1 MCWCHLDVG
10 SEDRVVVDQLVARDV
25 EGGEGG
31 EGCEQ
36 RGGQR
41 VQLIVR
47 QAQVRQ
53 VGQHAVILASPS
65 ENDGG
70 IITELCQ
77 ADKDCL
83 VIFRVTLAGTLI
95 CKRKTQFFHF
105 SFQSVPRCCQHEE
118 SMLTTFKMIPL

>member
-1 MCWCHLDVG
+1 MDELVPSEVEGVEVG
-10 SEDRVVVDQLVARDV
+10 EPGQKLGRDV
-25 EGGEGG
+25 VQGVVGKAQEG
-31 EGCEQ
+31 
-36 RGGQR
+36 
-41 VQLIVR
+41 
-47 QAQVRQ
+47 Q

-65 ENDGG
+65 ENDIG

-77 ADKDCL
+77 ADKNCL

>member
-1 MCWCHLDVG
+1 MDELVPSEVEGVEVG
-10 SEDRVVVDQLVARDV
+10 EPGQKLGRDV
-25 EGGEGG
+25 VQGVVGKAQEG
-31 EGCEQ
+31 
-36 RGGQR
+36 
-41 VQLIVR
+41 
-47 QAQVRQ
+47 Q

-70 IITELCQ
+70 SLIITERCQ
-77 ADKDCL
+77 ADKYCL
-83 VIFRVTLAGTLI
+83 VIFRVTLTGTLI

>member
-1 MCWCHLDVG
+1 MD
-10 SEDRVVVDQLVARDV
+10 ELVPGEV
-25 EGGEGG
+25 EGVEVGEPGQQLGG
-31 EGCEQ
+31 DVVQGVVGEAEEG
-36 RGGQR
+36 
-41 VQLIVR
+41 
-47 QAQVRQ
+47 Q

-65 ENDGG
+65 ENGG
-70 IITELCQ
+70 PLIITERCQ